1 MPFHPKALQCC
12 YSGSRRV
19 FHHPDSCFKYNLKR
33 GLLNSFERVT
43 HCLTAE
49 SVSSITGTGRPV
61 QGLLERDVM
70 IETLTQNA
78 NFQEH
83 SESDSGLHSIRTWVQ
98 KKKEVMRKQGSDA
111 EVGWVWS
118 NGGAVREAVRKGFYL
133 LEGKTN
139 RSTGLLQKA
148 QTKHRLVCC
157 RTVSNSLESRNPE
170 PELFP

>member
-12 YSGSRRV
+12 HSGSRSV
-19 FHHPDSCFKYNLKR
+19 FHHPDSYFKYNLKR

-70 IETLTQNA
+70 TETLTQNA

-83 SESDSGLHSIRTWVQ
+83 SESDSGLHLTRMWVQ
-98 KKKEVMRKQGSDA
+98 KKKEVMRKQGSNA
-111 EVGWVWS
+111 EVEWVWS
-118 NGGAVREAVRKGFYL
+118 HGGEVREAVRKVLFY
-133 LEGKTN
+133 
-139 RSTGLLQKA
+139 
-148 QTKHRLVCC
+148 
-157 RTVSNSLESRNPE
+157 
-170 PELFP
+170 